1 MATVS
6 SNAKNFF
13 IFVIL
18 SFLYHFRAA
27 KTVQI

>member
-27 KTVQI
+27 KTAQI